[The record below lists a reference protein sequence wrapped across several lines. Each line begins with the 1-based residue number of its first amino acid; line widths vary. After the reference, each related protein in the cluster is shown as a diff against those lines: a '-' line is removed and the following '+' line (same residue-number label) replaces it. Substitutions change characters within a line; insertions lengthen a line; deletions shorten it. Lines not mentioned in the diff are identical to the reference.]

1 MLTTIQELERE
12 IDQFHKNIKDS
23 NELMKILMSVA
34 SLTKTQTESFEVRT
48 RALHEELSKLPP
60 ELSDLFRKKIES
72 FIQEIHREHQAYQSA
87 VTSLMDR
94 YSEKITAAEGAI
106 AKVPGILDAQNEAAQ
121 KRHLEALE
129 RIETT
134 YAQTLTS
141 SMERLA
147 TQVSGATEAATKIP
161 GVLEAKTEA
170 AHKKYLADLGAVEE
184 GHANKLNAIVEQ
196 HSSKLSAA
204 TDALAKVPAE
214 LELQM
219 QKDRSENIA
228 GLKQIQEQYAL
239 DLAKANE
246 AFAKQL
252 QAVVDAIQ
260 AVPGQINDNATQQY
274 GAFLKELEKMM
285 DARLAQLSATEKR
298 VEDLSQ
304 QLEAKYN
311 AFVSKL
317 ESTNMDQLYKYCQD
331 MNKSIN
337 TKLGIA
343 LGGVAIAVIVS
354 IVSLFI

>member
-23 NELMKILMSVA
+23 NELIKILMSVA
-34 SLTKTQTESFEVRT
+34 SLTKTQTASFEVRSK
-48 RALHEELSKLPP
+48 ALQDELAKLPP
-60 ELSDLFRKKIES
+60 ELSDLFQKKIES
-72 FIQEIHREHQAYQSA
+72 FIQEIHREHQAYQST
-87 VTSLMDR
+87 VTNLMDR
-94 YSEKITAAEGAI
+94 YSEKIATAESAI
-106 AKVPGILDAQNEAAQ
+106 VKVPGILESQNEDAQ

-129 RIETT
+129 KIEST

-141 SMERLA
+141 SMEQLA
-147 TQVSGATEAATKIP
+147 TQVAGATEVASKIP
-161 GVLEAKTEA
+161 EILEAKTDA
-170 AHKKYLADLGAVEE
+170 AHKKYLEDLGAVEE
-184 GHANKLNAIVEQ
+184 VHVQKLNAIIEQ
-196 HSSKLSAA
+196 HSGKLSSA

-214 LELQM
+214 LELQL
-219 QKDRSENIA
+219 QKDRSENVA
-228 GLKQIQEQYAL
+228 GLKQIQEQYAS
-239 DLAKANE
+239 DLAKTNE

-252 QAVVDAIQ
+252 QAVVDAIH

-285 DARLAQLSATEKR
+285 DARLAQLAATEKR

-304 QLEAKYN
+304 QLEDKYN
-311 AFVSKL
+311 AFVNKL

>member
-48 RALHEELSKLPP
+48 KALHEELSKLPP
-60 ELSDLFRKKIES
+60 ELSDLFQKKIES

-94 YSEKITAAEGAI
+94 YSEKITAAESAI
-106 AKVPGILDAQNEAAQ
+106 TKV
-121 KRHLEALE
+121 
-129 RIETT
+129 
-134 YAQTLTS
+134 S
-141 SMERLA
+141 
-147 TQVSGATEAATKIP
+147 
-161 GVLEAKTEA
+161 
-170 AHKKYLADLGAVEE
+170 
-184 GHANKLNAIVEQ
+184 
-196 HSSKLSAA
+196 
-204 TDALAKVPAE
+204 AE
-214 LELQM
+214 LELQL
-219 QKDRSENIA
+219 QKDRSENVA
-228 GLKQIQEQYAL
+228 GLKQIQEQYAS

-260 AVPGQINDNATQQY
+260 AAPGQINDNAAQQY